1 MARTP
6 NIEKLTYAELVEL
19 RGQVDA
25 LIVERQGEEKAALKE
40 KLAELA
46 KAQGFE
52 LSDIVGNGRGR
63 KGSKVAVKYRDPNN
77 PENTW
82 TGRGR
87 MPRWMAEATK
97 KRGVTK
103 EDFAV

>member
-1 MARTP
+1 MARMP
-6 NIEKLTYAELVEL
+6 NIEKLSHAELIEL
-19 RGQVDA
+19 RGEVDA
-25 LIVERQGEEKAALKE
+25 LIIQRQGEEKAALKE
-40 KLAELA
+40 RLAELA
-46 KAQGFE
+46 KAQGFD
-52 LSDIVGNGRGR
+52 LSEIVGNGRGR
-63 KGSKVAVKYRDPNN
+63 KGTKVAVKYRDPNK

-87 MPRWMAEATK
+87 MPRWMAEATR